1 MNYKTKIIGAA
12 FTAIGMLGLGGSAA
26 ADPTADKAALER
38 GQAHYLLFCGNC
50 HGVNAD
56 GQGPLVGLLKVTP
69 SNLTVLRRTGG
80 ASVTE
85 KVLKAVDGRHQVA
98 SGDHK
103 MPVFSDN
110 LEVHTVVE
118 ISAYLDSIQQ

>member
-1 MNYKTKIIGAA
+1 MTHKKTIIGATL
-12 FTAIGMLGLGGSAA
+12 TAIGMLGLSGSAGA
-26 ADPTADKAALER
+26 NPAVDKATLER

-69 SNLTVLRRTGG
+69 PNLTLLRRSGG
-80 ASVTE
+80 VSVTE
-85 KVLKAVDGRHQVA
+85 RVLKAVDGRHQVT
-98 SGDHK
+98 SGEHK

-110 LEVHTVVE
+110 LEVRTVVE